1 MKLIPLTSDYEMKP
15 FDCGDV
21 VLNGFLRDEAK
32 PFQEKRLAKTYLL
45 CDEEDRIAGYFSLF
59 NDKVSRQEVAN
70 STWRKIKKQFP
81 RSKHFGSYPSVK
93 IGRFAVSL
101 QYRNQGWGSQM
112 LGIIKEFLSNDTGY
126 SHFRF
131 LTVDAYLSAVSFYE
145 KNDFKALLPAREQD
159 STQAMY
165 FDMMQM

>member
-21 VLNGFLRDEAK
+21 
-32 PFQEKRLAKTYLL
+32 
-45 CDEEDRIAGYFSLF
+45 
-59 NDKVSRQEVAN
+59 
-70 STWRKIKKQFP
+70 
-81 RSKHFGSYPSVK
+81 
-93 IGRFAVSL
+93 VSL

-131 LTVDAYLSAVSFYE
+131 FFFFSYLSAVSFYE